1 MLARAFAKPEKSR
14 RNSQCGCSNPY
25 SNGELYYHD
34 NYSMAEWYMDE
45 QSLIFC
51 DKAVH
56 DEECGMVFGS
66 HPTLRDVLR
75 SCVATLGESSMG
87 LTEKVVL
94 VQGKM
99 YAMKRFKIVSISKGM
114 FGKRVEWLAVVSRAC
129 PYLAPV
135 VAYLYSKRIKFVMHE
150 HFPMG
155 SLADLLAEGRN
166 GRTALD
172 WPQRL
177 IVIEHILLATS
188 FIHSQHCP
196 QIKNMQMNVHG
207 GIKSSN
213 VMIRN
218 DFSACLSN
226 YGFTQLA
233 LPDMQER
240 HSPTSLISSPL
251 DYRLQADF
259 QKPSQQKDVY
269 DFGVLVLDMLGG
281 PNGAPDKVHCIRTNK
296 EKIKNQKVEFF
307 EHALNQKE
315 RKQAMVALDMALAC
329 VDELAETRPSMNS
342 ILKLD
347 IFSKHRGLHQ
357 YTLAFY

>member
-1 MLARAFAKPEKSR
+1 
-14 RNSQCGCSNPY
+14 
-25 SNGELYYHD
+25 
-34 NYSMAEWYMDE
+34 
-45 QSLIFC
+45 
-51 DKAVH
+51 
-56 DEECGMVFGS
+56 
-66 HPTLRDVLR
+66 
-75 SCVATLGESSMG
+75 
-87 LTEKVVL
+87 
-94 VQGKM
+94 
-99 YAMKRFKIVSISKGM
+99 
-114 FGKRVEWLAVVSRAC
+114 
-129 PYLAPV
+129 
-135 VAYLYSKRIKFVMHE
+135 
-150 HFPMG
+150 
-155 SLADLLAEGRN
+155 
-166 GRTALD
+166 
-172 WPQRL
+172 
-177 IVIEHILLATS
+177 
-188 FIHSQHCP
+188 
-196 QIKNMQMNVHG
+196 MQMNVHG

-240 HSPTSLISSPL
+240 HSPTSLITSPL

-296 EKIKNQKVEFF
+296 EKIKNHKVEFF